1 MRKNEAIEEIL
12 RPAVEALGYELV
24 GIEYHPN
31 SVNAL
36 LRVFIDKEG
45 GVNLDDC
52 VAVNEQVGALLD
64 VDDPIPGKYTLEIS
78 SPGLDR
84 PLFKLADFSR
94 FIGSEV
100 KIRLTQPIERQRN
113 FKGTIAAVDGEIV
126 KLATDNDIVVEID
139 FKRIDVARI
148 VPVFD

>member
-24 GIEYHPN
+24 GIEYHAN

-36 LRVFIDKEG
+36 LRVFIDKED

-64 VDDPIPGKYTLEIS
+64 VNDPIPGKYTLEIS

-84 PLFKLADFSR
+84 PLFKLADFIR
-94 FIGSEV
+94 FVGSEV

-113 FKGTIAAVDGEIV
+113 FRGIIQAVDGEVI
-126 KLATDNDIVVEID
+126 KLATDNEALVEID
-139 FKRIDVARI
+139 FNKIDVARI
-148 VPVFD
+148 VPKFN